1 MGVFV
6 QAPFWAYERGYARFP
21 HPVSVVVTPPATE
34 PLTLAEGK
42 LRAGLDWANGDPRD
56 ALMQAFIAAARSK
69 VEQDTGLAL
78 LTQTRDVYFDTLTET
93 SDGTIL
99 LPAQSTPLQSVTS
112 VKSTDTLGVVNTL
125 DPSNYIVDL
134 SGRIGLSVSGVWP
147 SDVRPFQPF
156 VVRIVSGWTS
166 AAALLTAAPLLVHA
180 VGLLTAH
187 YATLGRDLASI
198 DSTQEVPFGYEDAI
212 GPSRRVIVP

>member
-6 QAPFWAYERGYARFP
+6 QPSYWAYEREYARFP
-21 HPVSVVVTPPATE
+21 HPVSVVVTPPAIE
-34 PLTLAEGK
+34 PLTLTEAK

-56 ALMQAFIAAARSK
+56 ALMQGFIAAARSK

-93 SDGTIL
+93 HDGTIL

-112 VKSTDTLGVVNTL
+112 VKSTDMLGVVNTL
-125 DPSNYIVDL
+125 DPSNYVVDL

-156 VVRIVSGWTS
+156 IVRIVAGWTS
-166 AAALLTAAPLLVHA
+166 AAALLAAAPLLVQA

-198 DSTQEVPFGYEDAI
+198 DSTQAVPFGYEDAI
-212 GPSRRVIVP
+212 GPHRRIVVP